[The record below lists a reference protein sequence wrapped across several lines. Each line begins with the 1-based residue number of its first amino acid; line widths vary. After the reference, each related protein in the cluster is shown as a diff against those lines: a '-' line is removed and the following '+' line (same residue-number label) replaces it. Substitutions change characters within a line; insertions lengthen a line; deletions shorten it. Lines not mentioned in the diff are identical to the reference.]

1 MLLLA
6 GFLAL
11 VARVAPAEDKEPPK
25 EQAEGW
31 YCRFNV
37 AALLRGD
44 TQSRYNAYNVARNAG
59 WLSVNEIRAGT
70 YVLGD
75 RHETVLAGTAPEELA
90 AAVIATVVSRP
101 SSDRFVVDAGA
112 KSLTKDQ
119 ADFVEG
125 FGLVRGY
132 PSAIVE
138 RLNDYHGVV
147 STNGGPAPELGESV
161 AIVPNHICPVVDLF
175 DRAVIVRGG
184 RVIDQ
189 WRVDAR
195 GRSG

>member
-1 MLLLA
+1 MEGVFTHGGHSYRRA
-6 GFLAL
+6 GA
-11 VARVAPAEDKEPPK
+11 
-25 EQAEGW
+25 AEG
-31 YCRFNV
+31 
-37 AALLRGD
+37 AASDEVSALADAAAALRGD
-44 TQSRYNAYNVARNAG
+44 GFEVRTISAG
-59 WLSVNEIRAGT
+59 STPTRLLAATGSVNEIRAGT

-75 RHETVLAGTAPEELA
+75 RHETVLAGTGPEELA
-90 AAVIATVVSRP
+90 AAVVATVVSRP

-112 KSLTKDQ
+112 KALTKDR